1 MILWLERKNNI
12 DHDLVTRKKWYW
24 SWFSQRLER
33 NNDIDHD
40 LVTIMINIIISFWPL
55 NHDQYSYFSPVT
67 KSWSI
72 LLFLSGH

>member
-40 LVTIMINIIISFWPL
+40 LVTGEKYEYWLWFSDQKEIIILIMI
-55 NHDQYSYFSPVT
+55 
-67 KSWSI
+67 
-72 LLFLSGH
+72 